1 MGYQSLVVP
10 SIKLNFGL
18 NYKPWLVLCLGPMLQ
33 VLARRLTSSSAKSW
47 KRTVLRF
54 EPMPA
59 TLRVPKCS
67 SIQVVKG
74 PSYFLCSTN
83 VPITR
88 TRWVRLTFSN
98 LCPLQSK
105 QRQQEIPATSN
116 ISREKF
122 PGMLVIKPRAA
133 EWEARMLPPCY
144 AEHTILIS
152 LPNFILNDQGTLFV
166 EPATSP
172 LWTTS

>member
-1 MGYQSLVVP
+1 MFQINLSQLWWATRVFLLVVP

-47 KRTVLRF
+47 TRTVLRF

-88 TRWVRLTFSN
+88 TRWVGLTFSN

-105 QRQQEIPATSN
+105 QGRLSMSAK
-116 ISREKF
+116 SRT
-122 PGMLVIKPRAA
+122 IKPC
-133 EWEARMLPPCY
+133 EYWESNPGQLGEKLKC
-144 AEHTILIS
+144 
-152 LPNFILNDQGTLFV
+152 
-166 EPATSP
+166 
-172 LWTTS
+172 